1 MRHGE
6 LDGLDQADLQGDTG
20 HLVWA
25 AQATPEGRPGPGVRI
40 RRRGTATAVASPALS
55 GRDRIAVAGR
65 PADAVPLVREV
76 LAEVGPTYRPFGDAE
91 LIDALIRE
99 IDGLEP
105 GGAPFH
111 WMETRTAPE
120 PVHAPG
126 LRLGWLDAG
135 GERQAQTLFDRFFP
149 GSYAQPGRP
158 GVRRWAG
165 VYATERP
172 DGAGEGDG
180 ERAGDGDADGGGGR
194 LLAVAADAWS
204 AAGCGLLAG
213 VVAHPRARGRGLGAA
228 VSAFVIDALVR
239 RYGRAALMVDADNT
253 PAVRAYERAGMRA
266 RLFGAAGRAG

>member
-1 MRHGE
+1 VE
-6 LDGLDQADLQGDTG
+6 LDGLDERGDLQGDTG

-40 RRRGTATAVASPALS
+40 HRRGTATAVVSPALS

-65 PADAVPLVREV
+65 PADAVPLVRQV
-76 LAEVGPTYRPFGDAE
+76 LAEVGPGYRPFGDAE
-91 LIDALIRE
+91 LIDALVRG

-111 WMETRTAPE
+111 WMETRTAPV
-120 PVHAPG
+120 PVHAAGSRP
-126 LRLGWLDAG
+126 GWLDAH

-172 DGAGEGDG
+172 DGAGESDG
-180 ERAGDGDADGGGGR
+180 DGGGGR

-239 RYGRAALMVDADNT
+239 RYGRAALMVDADNA
-253 PAVRAYERAGMRA
+253 PAVRAYERVGMRA

>member
-1 MRHGE
+1 MRHVE
-6 LDGLDQADLQGDTG
+6 LDGLDEREDLQGDTG

-25 AQATPEGRPGPGVRI
+25 AQTTPGGRPGPGVRI
-40 RRRGTATAVASPALS
+40 HRRKTATAVASPALS

-91 LIDALIRE
+91 LIDALVRG
-99 IDGLEP
+99 IDDLEP

-120 PVHAPG
+120 PVHTAG
-126 LRLGWLDAG
+126 LRLGWLDAD

-158 GVRRWAG
+158 GARRWAG

-180 ERAGDGDADGGGGR
+180 ERDGDGDGRGGR

-204 AAGCGLLAG
+204 VAGCGLLAG

-239 RYGRAALMVDADNT
+239 RYGRAALMVDADNA
-253 PAVRAYERAGMRA
+253 PAIRAYERAGMRA